1 MHIRLEDL
9 EQMEQRKRAHL
20 INSLGGFKSLVM
32 LGTQNVQGQTNL
44 AVFSSFFHLGANP
57 ALCGL
62 IVRPDNGERHSLN
75 NIMATELYTI
85 PHVHQ
90 AIYQQAHQTSA
101 SYPALQSE
109 FAATGLT
116 EQWLGNFFAPFVQE
130 SRVKM
135 AVQLAQ
141 RVDLDIN
148 GTILLIGKILEIH
161 VPDNI
166 ISRDG
171 FIDLEAAGSLTLSGL
186 DSYHRTQK
194 LARLSYAKPDMPLK
208 ILDKYL

>member
-85 PHVHQ
+85 NHVHQ

-208 ILDKYL
+208 ILG

>member
-85 PHVHQ
+85 NHVHQ

-208 ILDKYL
+208 ILD

>member
-1 MHIRLEDL
+1 MHIKVEEL
-9 EQMEQRKRAHL
+9 EQMEQRKRAQL
-20 INSLGGFKSLVM
+20 INSLGGFKSVVM

-44 AVFSSFFHLGANP
+44 AIFSSFFHLGANP
-57 ALCGL
+57 ALCGV

-85 PHVHQ
+85 NHVHQ

-135 AVQLAQ
+135 AVQLVQ

-161 VPDNI
+161 LPDNI
-166 ISRDG
+166 ISHDG

-194 LARLSYAKPDMPLK
+194 IARLSYAKPDLPVK
-208 ILDKYL
+208 ILD